1 MTSTNETIFALS
13 TVFGKS
19 GVAVIRISGNYTLKT
34 LNHFHIK
41 KEIKPR
47 FATLVDLY
55 DDSDQLIDNGIIIY
69 FPAPNSFTGEDVIE
83 LQVHGSKAVI
93 KIILEELSKI
103 FVMAKPGEF
112 SLRAFLNGKFN
123 LTRIE
128 GIADLIDAE
137 TKIQAKQ
144 AIKQISGELE
154 RLYIN
159 WRQKLIAI
167 QSKIEAYVNF
177 PEDILAEKNE
187 LEKIN
192 NEVKILVQLIQEHLN
207 DNRRG
212 ERLREGLHVVIT
224 GKPNV
229 GKSTLFNFLAKR
241 DIAIISEY
249 AGTTRDVLEAHIDI
263 CGYPIILSDTAGI
276 RESSDP
282 IESEGII
289 RAKKRSFE
297 ADLRIELFS
306 FEQRYNVNYQA
317 TNNIPS
323 GVTALGAQLCK
334 YCNQQTVS
342 SQCVTLGFKYENTCK
357 LCNRQWILET
367 CAESN
372 VHDEISW
379 ILVSSIGMTSNSND
393 TVYVLSKADNVIN
406 DHSIKINGVD
416 FLPVS
421 ILKEIG
427 TEKLISVIREKVE
440 EKFGHDRDTPVITRQ
455 RHRIHMQKA
464 LEHLRNFNID
474 NPIELM
480 SEDLRLAAF
489 ELGAVVGIINVED
502 ILDSVFSNFCV
513 GK

>member
-1 MTSTNETIFALS
+1 MTNTNETIFALS

-19 GVAVIRISGNYTLKT
+19 GVAVIRISGNYALKA

-55 DDSDQLIDNGIIIY
+55 DDSSQLIDNGIIIY
-69 FPAPNSFTGEDVIE
+69 FPAPNNFTGEDVIE

-93 KIILEELSKI
+93 KIILEELSKV

-112 SLRAFLNGKFN
+112 SLRAFLNGKFD
-123 LTRIE
+123 LTQIE

-137 TKIQAKQ
+137 TKMQAKQ

-154 RLYIN
+154 RLYSN
-159 WRQKLIAI
+159 WRQRLITI
-167 QSKIEAYVNF
+167 QSKIEAYIDF
-177 PEDILAEKNE
+177 PEDVWTEKNE

-192 NEVKILVQLIQEHLN
+192 NEVRALVQLIQEHLN

-241 DIAIISEY
+241 DIAIVSEY
-249 AGTTRDVLEAHIDI
+249 AGTTRDILEAHIDI
-263 CGYPIILSDTAGI
+263 GGYPIILSDTAGI

-282 IESEGII
+282 IESEGIS

-297 ADLRIELFS
+297 ADLRIELFP
-306 FEQRYNVNYQA
+306 FEQSHNINCNV
-317 TNNIPS
+317 
-323 GVTALGAQLCK
+323 V
-334 YCNQQTVS
+334 
-342 SQCVTLGFKYENTCK
+342 
-357 LCNRQWILET
+357 
-367 CAESN
+367 
-372 VHDEISW
+372 
-379 ILVSSIGMTSNSND
+379 NSD
-393 TVYVLSKADNVIN
+393 TIYVLSKADDVIN
-406 DHSIKINGVD
+406 NHNIKINGID
-416 FLPVS
+416 LLPIS
-421 ILKEIG
+421 ILKGIG
-427 TEKLISVIREKVE
+427 TNKLISLIKEKAE

-455 RHRIHMQKA
+455 RHRNHMKKA
-464 LEHLRNFNID
+464 LEHLQRFNID
-474 NPIELM
+474 NPIELI

-489 ELGAVVGIINVED
+489 ELGAVIGIIDVEE
-502 ILDSVFSNFCV
+502 ILSSVFSNFCV